1 MDIICKCVWRIGLD
15 SFVYKGRQLFAEN
28 RYDMLFI
35 LLLLS
40 QRDCNYDNKLLV
52 LIVGMLVQC

>member
-1 MDIICKCVWRIGLD
+1 MDIICKYVWRISLD
-15 SFVYKGRQLFAEN
+15 SSVYKGRQLFAEN

-40 QRDCNYDNKLLV
+40 QTDCNYDNKLLD
-52 LIVGMLVQC
+52 LIAGMLMQC